1 MFNFKKKNKW
11 IRFYSLDTG
20 VAALH
25 PLFPAKKLRRKW
37 RSEALKREHAK
48 EEKKCPALK
57 AKVLWQRLQDMDSTG
72 APDGLW
78 SHAATCPALDG
89 VMDTGYI
96 IPAPADFIIHIDG
109 SGNFEWRSETLFYGG
124 RYLTAHIPDQTEG
137 MRNLV
142 NQQKDV
148 LDYTIKME
156 LPWRVQAH
164 KDIVFIQQNIAYW
177 DEERFSVPNGIVDPL
192 YSYEINLQLFWHMT
206 EPGDY
211 MVKACTPLVQWLT
224 VHRDILASK
233 GVDVVIETANA
244 DDIDNNDIMEY
255 NRRKNFTEN
264 TTLSGRIK
272 TQSDLLK
279 LNKNIERFN

>member
-1 MFNFKKKNKW
+1 M
-11 IRFYSLDTG
+11 
-20 VAALH
+20 
-25 PLFPAKKLRRKW
+25 
-37 RSEALKREHAK
+37 
-48 EEKKCPALK
+48 
-57 AKVLWQRLQDMDSTG
+57 
-72 APDGLW
+72 
-78 SHAATCPALDG
+78 
-89 VMDTGYI
+89 
-96 IPAPADFIIHIDG
+96 
-109 SGNFEWRSETLFYGG
+109 
-124 RYLTAHIPDQTEG
+124 
-137 MRNLV
+137 
-142 NQQKDV
+142 
-148 LDYTIKME
+148 
-156 LPWRVQAH
+156 
-164 KDIVFIQQNIAYW
+164 
-177 DEERFSVPNGIVDPL
+177 PNGIVDQL

-211 MVKACTPLVQWLT
+211 MVKAGTPLVQWLP

>member
-1 MFNFKKKNKW
+1 M
-11 IRFYSLDTG
+11 
-20 VAALH
+20 H
-25 PLFPAKKLRRKW
+25 PIFPAKKLRRKW

-57 AKVLWQRLQDMDSTG
+57 AKALWERMQDMDATG

-211 MVKACTPLVQWLT
+211 IVKAGTPLVQWLP
-224 VHRDILASK
+224 VHRDVLASK

>member
-1 MFNFKKKNKW
+1 M
-11 IRFYSLDTG
+11 
-20 VAALH
+20 
-25 PLFPAKKLRRKW
+25 
-37 RSEALKREHAK
+37 
-48 EEKKCPALK
+48 
-57 AKVLWQRLQDMDSTG
+57 
-72 APDGLW
+72 
-78 SHAATCPALDG
+78 
-89 VMDTGYI
+89 
-96 IPAPADFIIHIDG
+96 
-109 SGNFEWRSETLFYGG
+109 
-124 RYLTAHIPDQTEG
+124 TAHIPEQTEG

-177 DEERFSVPNGIVDPL
+177 DEERFSVPNGIVDPQ

-211 MVKACTPLVQWLT
+211 IIKAGTPLVQWLP

-233 GVDVVIETANA
+233 GVDVLIESAN
-244 DDIDNNDIMEY
+244 DDDFHNNEVMEY
-255 NRRKNFTEN
+255 NRRKNFIEN
-264 TTLSGRIK
+264 TSLSERIK

>member
-1 MFNFKKKNKW
+1 MFNLFKKKNKW

-25 PLFPAKKLRRKW
+25 PIFPAKKLRRKW

-57 AKVLWQRLQDMDSTG
+57 AKALWERMQDMDATG

-177 DEERFSVPNGIVDPL
+177 DEERFSVPTGIVDPQ
-192 YSYEINLQLFWHMT
+192 YSYEINCQLFWHIT
-206 EPGDY
+206 EPGEY
-211 MVKACTPLVQWLT
+211 LIKAGTPLVQWIPI
-224 VHRDILASK
+224 HRDILNSK
-233 GVDVVIETANA
+233 GVDVMIETANA
-244 DDIDNNDIMEY
+244 DDLHNNEVMEY

-264 TTLSGRIK
+264 TTLSERIK
-272 TQSDLLK
+272 AQADILK
-279 LNKNIERFN
+279 LNKNIERF